1 MEPTIPPPRLTA
13 RALAVLKVIE
23 DAGGEIEAS
32 YDLFAARAQLA
43 RSTAQLAVADLRSAG
58 AITVEERPGK
68 ATRYT
73 VGTLPTSEVG
83 TLPTLP
89 TRYPTDPTDQ
99 PSVDAPAPAHA
110 AATRPGG
117 SPPLTPIPAESGTP
131 IPGEASRVGEPA
143 PAHEEPGTV
152 GTPRP
157 IGSLAVAE
165 AMQAAKAAGISIE
178 PALRARI
185 GNAAQQLAKDETV
198 ETILAAARRL
208 GEGGFTDL
216 YTAVRAVERG
226 APPPTVFS
234 PAPVPG
240 AGVSKLADVFRALRS
255 TWPRIVIDVPFWE
268 EKLEKIP
275 ERFLL
280 AAVDRLAKDEGGEF
294 PPHWGQVYKTAWR
307 IGVDE
312 TERRRSAAER
322 ADLRAR
328 VRAIE
333 ES

>member
-1 MEPTIPPPRLTA
+1 ME
-13 RALAVLKVIE
+13 
-23 DAGGEIEAS
+23 
-32 YDLFAARAQLA
+32 AA
-43 RSTAQLAVADLRSAG
+43 RSAG
-58 AITVEERPGK
+58 
-68 ATRYT
+68 
-73 VGTLPTSEVG
+73 
-83 TLPTLP
+83 
-89 TRYPTDPTDQ
+89 
-99 PSVDAPAPAHA
+99 H
-110 AATRPGG
+110 
-117 SPPLTPIPAESGTP
+117 
-131 IPGEASRVGEPA
+131 
-143 PAHEEPGTV
+143 
-152 GTPRP
+152 
-157 IGSLAVAE
+157 
-165 AMQAAKAAGISIE
+165 SIE

-226 APPPTVFS
+226 APRPPTVFS
-234 PAPVPG
+234 PVPIPG
-240 AGVSKLADVFRALRS
+240 ASVSKLANVFRALRS

-280 AAVDRLAKDEGGEF
+280 AAVDRLAKEGGEF
-294 PPHWGQVYKTAWR
+294 APHWGQVYKTAWR

-312 TERRRSAAER
+312 TERRRSAEER